1 MRYNT
6 LLFDL
11 DGTIN
16 DNGEGIT
23 KCVAYA
29 LEKMGRCVPE
39 QAILERFVGPPLIA
53 AFEMYAGMTEEAA
66 IRATNLYRERYT
78 PIGWRENR
86 VYEGVAPL
94 LRALKRQ
101 GAYIAIASGKPEIFV
116 RQIAEH
122 FGFDRYFDALVGIT
136 MESKT
141 ADKCALIQRALPDA
155 YDPDTTVMIGDRL
168 FDIEAGRKMGLHTIG
183 AGYGFGTREE
193 LENAGAEHIAMTVSE
208 LTDML
213 IEPTERER
221 GRFITYEGADGC
233 GKSTQMRLSAEYLR
247 ARGYDVVPT
256 REPGGSP
263 IAERI
268 RNVVLGIEN
277 KGMTDECEA
286 LLFAAARVEHVRSV
300 ILPAISEGKIVLCDR
315 FLDSSIAY
323 QARGRELGDDF
334 IRQINRFAM
343 EAVPDR
349 TLLFVGDQAEISQRL
364 RRNTQELD
372 RIEIEKEAFVNRVYA
387 GFEDIRTAE
396 PQRVHRIESTR
407 SIEEIFADVRAELD
421 DVLSH

>member
-1 MRYNT
+1 MKYNT

-29 LEKMGRCVPE
+29 LEKMGRTVPE

-53 AFEMYAGMTEEAA
+53 AFEMYADMTEEEA
-66 IRATNLYRERYT
+66 IRATHLYRERYT
-78 PIGWRENR
+78 PIGWQENR
-86 VYEGVAPL
+86 VYEGIAPL

-116 RQIAEH
+116 RQIAAH

-136 MESKT
+136 LESKT

-193 LENAGAEHIAMTVSE
+193 LENAGAERIAMTVAE
-208 LTDML
+208 LADML
-213 IEPTERER
+213 IAPDARER
-221 GRFITYEGADGC
+221 GRFITYEGVDGC

-247 ARGYDVVPT
+247 ARGYDVLST

-268 RNVVLGIEN
+268 RDVVLNIAN
-277 KGMTDECEA
+277 KGMTDACEA
-286 LLFAAARVEHVRSV
+286 LLFAASRVEHVQSV
-300 ILPAISEGKIVLCDR
+300 ILPAIANGKIVLCDR

-349 TLLFVGDQAEISQRL
+349 TLLFVGDQAEVSQRL
-364 RRNTQELD
+364 RRNTPKLD
-372 RIEIEKEAFVNRVYA
+372 RIEIEKDAFVKRVYA
-387 GFEDIRTAE
+387 GFDAVQAAE

-421 DVLSH
+421 AILAE